1 MVAVKLPMR
10 KKKKKKTTWESTRF
24 PLCFKTELCPHR
36 PILIKA
42 QRSSSLPPIS
52 PHILSLFY
60 LPDAHCSLA
69 PSLQS
74 TTPHQ
79 TPPLPIPSCR
89 QVRRRG
95 KPHAARRRWG
105 RAPTLPIPRPP
116 LPLLLLLQVV
126 LVVLSLFCGG
136 DGHRHGQH
144 HEEDSPSSGEEDAAD
159 RETAVGKREEAA
171 VPVPKE
177 VQQVS
182 VEVVAPVPASEEAQE
197 VGVESVPDGV
207 PEAGVV
213 ADLPVVVPADG
224 PSSAKEEVV
233 EVAEPAAE
241 TSKTSI
247 DVDSLSHGTEQKPVP
262 VLNNLVSQVPRESTE
277 LCRATADSEAS
288 TMNADLRL
296 LLLLACCFC

>member
-1 MVAVKLPMR
+1 MPSGAKKR
-10 KKKKKKTTWESTRF
+10 K
-24 PLCFKTELCPHR
+24 
-36 PILIKA
+36 
-42 QRSSSLPPIS
+42 
-52 PHILSLFY
+52 
-60 LPDAHCSLA
+60 
-69 PSLQS
+69 
-74 TTPHQ
+74 
-79 TPPLPIPSCR
+79 
-89 QVRRRG
+89 
-95 KPHAARRRWG
+95 AARRKKEMG
-105 RAPTLPIPRPP
+105 QGAHPPHSPTSPPAPPSP
-116 LPLLLLLQVV
+116 
-126 LVVLSLFCGG
+126 SGGG

-144 HEEDSPSSGEEDAAD
+144 HEEDSASSGEEDAAD

-224 PSSAKEEVV
+224 LSSAKEEVV

-277 LCRATADSEAS
+277 LCRATADSEVS
-288 TMNADLRL
+288 VTL
-296 LLLLACCFC
+296 LERRATWWNCCGLFDVLTGSRGNSRTG